1 MSEGRIAELVK
12 SIPGPKKAAIV
23 MVALGSEAS
32 SKILKNLD
40 EHDVE
45 RLSTEI
51 ARLDN
56 ISRRSG
62 KLSLRSSTTWQW
74 PSSLCPRA
82 ASITRVKSLRPR
94 SSA

>member
-1 MSEGRIAELVK
+1 MPGEKKTAEEKTEYYKIKGGPEEKNMSEGRIAELVK

-56 ISRRSG
+56 VSPEIR
-62 KLSLRSSTTWQW
+62 Q
-74 PSSLCPRA
+74 A
-82 ASITRVKSLRPR
+82 VIE
-94 SSA
+94 